1 MVFKMNRCEHKSIV
15 QYIINHELFHKQ
27 DDDSVESLYYKK
39 QSAFYTFQV
48 LFGIKVVLLTLFE
61 YDNEKTI
68 SNIFSYNFDIHQIK
82 NEIGINHSICPP
94 CNDAWKW
101 ILPFVKKMEY
111 VIYGV

>member
-48 LFGIKVVLLTLFE
+48 LFWQNTILLTLFE
-61 YDNEKTI
+61 YDNDKRV
-68 SNIFSYNFDIHQIK
+68 SNIYKYTFDIHKIT
-82 NEIGINHSICPP
+82 NDNP

-101 ILPFVKKMEY
+101 ILPFTKRIQY
-111 VIYGV
+111 VACGI

>member
-61 YDNEKTI
+61 YDNDKRV
-68 SNIFSYNFDIHQIK
+68 SNIYKYTFDIHKIT
-82 NEIGINHSICPP
+82 NDNP

-101 ILPFVKKMEY
+101 ILPFTKRIQY
-111 VIYGV
+111 VACGI

>member
-1 MVFKMNRCEHKSIV
+1 MVFKMNHCEHKSIV

-68 SNIFSYNFDIHQIK
+68 
-82 NEIGINHSICPP
+82 
-94 CNDAWKW
+94 
-101 ILPFVKKMEY
+101 
-111 VIYGV
+111 